1 MTGRCI
7 VVGNLRRYLNR
18 KTVTDRCE
26 QLAIFAMGMI
36 VGIGLCICL
45 VLIP

>member
-1 MTGRCI
+1 MI
-7 VVGNLRRYLNR
+7 AIHSYLNR
-18 KTVTDRCE
+18 KTVTDRGE

-45 VLIP
+45 LLIP